1 MNKSFRLL
9 ANLIMLI
16 LLIAV
21 SCKKEPGQIGMNLQ
35 PESDKINVVFSDTT
49 TLIAYSKIVDSI
61 RSDEATLNLLGSYF
75 DPVFGPNTAAFQVQA
90 RLSKT
95 SYDFGTAPVLDSLIL
110 TLRIYDV
117 YGDSL
122 FEQHIVVYE
131 LDEAIYIDSS
141 YYSTSTTVV
150 KPTLLADVSFVPNI
164 NDSVVIDGDTL
175 IPHQRIHLDE
185 ITTELGDRLLTADG
199 DVMSNSTD
207 FLEFFRGLRV
217 KSEITSID
225 GGIMYVDLVN
235 TMSRMILYYH
245 NEDTDSLK
253 YDYLFTDHSARYNNF
268 YHDYSQGDAFFKAQV
283 GGDSTLGNQVC
294 YVQAM
299 GGVKTKILFPYQ
311 ELWYADGPIAV
322 NEARLIIH
330 GFEDD
335 PFYDPPASLTL
346 LKIDEDGNFIP
357 LSDQFEGLD
366 YFGGIYDED
375 KNQYFFRITTY
386 MQSLIQ
392 GNENEL
398 GLELYVNG
406 GAYVASRFLLN
417 GPVPFDLEK
426 KLKLELTYTR
436 LN

>member
-1 MNKSFRLL
+1 
-9 ANLIMLI
+9 
-16 LLIAV
+16 
-21 SCKKEPGQIGMNLQ
+21 
-35 PESDKINVVFSDTT
+35 
-49 TLIAYSKIVDSI
+49 
-61 RSDEATLNLLGSYF
+61 
-75 DPVFGPNTAAFQVQA
+75 
-90 RLSKT
+90 
-95 SYDFGTAPVLDSLIL
+95 
-110 TLRIYDV
+110 
-117 YGDSL
+117 
-122 FEQHIVVYE
+122 
-131 LDEAIYIDSS
+131 
-141 YYSTSTTVV
+141 
-150 KPTLLADVSFVPNI
+150 
-164 NDSVVIDGDTL
+164 
-175 IPHQRIHLDE
+175 
-185 ITTELGDRLLTADG
+185 
-199 DVMSNSTD
+199 
-207 FLEFFRGLRV
+207 
-217 KSEITSID
+217 
-225 GGIMYVDLVN
+225 MYVDLVN